1 MHQLELFPQDVRIER
16 IDPDRNMHRF
26 YRLHIQP
33 NLFGGATLFS
43 EWGRIGTAGSQMT
56 EQFDDDG
63 RALDALVGLMRAKTR
78 RGYHPQGVRPSPQQ
92 YPGDL

>member
-1 MHQLELFPQDVRIER
+1 MHQPELFPQDVCIER
-16 IDPDRNMHRF
+16 IDPDWNMHRF

-43 EWGRIGTAGSQMT
+43 EWGRIGTAGSQMA

-63 RALDALVGLMRAKTR
+63 RAIDALVELMRVKTR
-78 RGYHPQGVRPSPQQ
+78 RGYHP
-92 YPGDL
+92 PGRSTGSAAACE

>member
-1 MHQLELFPQDVRIER
+1 MRQLELFPHDVRIER

-33 NLFGGATLFS
+33 NLFGGATLFR

-56 EQFDDDG
+56 EKFDDDG
-63 RALDALVGLMRAKTR
+63 RAIDALVDLMRVKTR
-78 RGYHPQGVRPSPQQ
+78 RGYHLSDRLACPGKEPSER
-92 YPGDL
+92 